1 MTVLLHSYK
10 TAFHMTPI
18 QKQEQSHGVPCL
30 LLFLIFLFQ
39 HFYFCLKILLLKLN
53 LCHDLLGCHIHIF
66 RHCHPFI
73 FHIIEAVDDGDDFSC
88 KFFYR
93 VINAKNVDVL
103 FLSVRGDDSFNV
115 TIIYRIK
122 RSLCSGWQVFIG
134 RSITT

>member
-1 MTVLLHSYK
+1 MN
-10 TAFHMTPI
+10 PI
-18 QKQEQSHGVPCL
+18 QKQEQAHGIPCL

-39 HFYFCLKILLLKLN
+39 HFYFCLKILLLKPN
-53 LCHDLLGCHIHIF
+53 LFHDLPGCHIHIF
-66 RHCHPFI
+66 RDRHPFV
-73 FHIIEAVDDGDDFSC
+73 FHITETMDDGNHFSC

-122 RSLCSGWQVFIG
+122 KIFVF
-134 RSITT
+134 RW